1 MIYVHFEITA
11 SRQAPLKQ
19 TAEIVENYVLS
30 SFNVSYSKVLLEVG
44 LQWNDYKLQFI
55 LELHALCGLRVIHF
69 HCAKN

>member
-19 TAEIVENYVLS
+19 TAEIVENHVLS

-44 LQWNDYKLQFI
+44 LQ
-55 LELHALCGLRVIHF
+55 
-69 HCAKN
+69 